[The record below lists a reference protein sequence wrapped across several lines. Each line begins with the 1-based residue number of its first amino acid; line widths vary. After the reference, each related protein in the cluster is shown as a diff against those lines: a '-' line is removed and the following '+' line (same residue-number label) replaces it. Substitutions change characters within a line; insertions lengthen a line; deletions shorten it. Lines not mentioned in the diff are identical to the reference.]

1 MISPTSSLERLY
13 SYFSLLSQNRLER
26 GGKRVLYSPD
36 SPLLAS
42 NAAYGFSS
50 EADAFLI
57 GKYAPRLFWNETPLE
72 GAMLLY
78 TLRIGTFWPPQR
90 IRPLPFV
97 VEQVAWN
104 QSKTLCSILARAWLD
119 ESYTELLTRAITPA
133 LERSPSSKSDFQL
146 LLAYPDHQNNPVAA
160 ALLLDNQIHLWGV
173 LPQYTFPDNSAQDS
187 RPLEAILEYAHFELN
202 RMGNSLEISVPDFYA
217 FPLLRETSRVG
228 LYRLE

>member
-1 MISPTSSLERLY
+1 MNSLERLY
-13 SYFSLLSQNRLER
+13 AYFSLLAQNRLER
-26 GGKRVLYSPD
+26 GGKRILYSPD
-36 SPLLAS
+36 SPLLAT

-72 GAMLLY
+72 GARLLH
-78 TLRIGTFWPPQR
+78 TLSIGTFWPPQRIQR

-104 QSKTLCSILARAWLD
+104 QSKTLCSILAQAWLD

-173 LPQYTFPDNSAQDS
+173 LPQYTSHDDSAQDS